1 MWKFS
6 SGLFHFCTSWRFTIC
21 FFCSKEG
28 LFLELLDVQKCKSPL
43 GNFHMVSTLDWFSQT
58 FKSTYIWVDNR
69 VQTRQN
75 QVHQTW
81 FFILNISKIQVQIDR
96 GRNTI
101 THLRI
106 REISFCVGQKIPC
119 YFRNKNTI
127 VLYLLSTYHKAKG
140 IMWQLYAAMMSWVGQ
155 WVELVVY

>member
-1 MWKFS
+1 MWNCQVYTTT
-6 SGLFHFCTSWRFTIC
+6 HCTSFFISFYLNNWESTLPLLLSSSSFYTLIFLYLKLRPCENSLAAISLLHFLNLC
-21 FFCSKEG
+21 FFYSKEG

-81 FFILNISKIQVQIDR
+81 FFILKFQKSSANI
-96 GRNTI
+96 
-101 THLRI
+101 
-106 REISFCVGQKIPC
+106 
-119 YFRNKNTI
+119 
-127 VLYLLSTYHKAKG
+127 
-140 IMWQLYAAMMSWVGQ
+140 
-155 WVELVVY
+155 